1 MVVALMAETAKD
13 ADVTQPEEREESQE
27 ITRRAA
33 ALGAQQLLRR
43 NRNGV
48 LSTASK
54 KYGGWPFGSVA
65 PFALDARGEPLLFI
79 STIAEHTRNLR
90 HDPRV
95 SLLVQ
100 DEARDGDQQA
110 EGRITLLGRAELVP
124 EALVADA
131 RARYLARVP
140 TAAGYQSAH
149 DFHFY
154 GIQLEHIRYI
164 GGFGR
169 IFWLE
174 PQELRLDPESD
185 PLAAGARG
193 IIDHMNEDHAD
204 ALKLYCSA
212 FKSVRPARAVMV
224 GVDQWGFD
232 VECTSPDVRLRF
244 DFDAPATMESIRPIV
259 VDLVKRA
266 RALLASSPAA

>member
-1 MVVALMAETAKD
+1 MAETAND
-13 ADVTQPEEREESQE
+13 TDVIQPEEREDSQE
-27 ITRRAA
+27 ISRREA
-33 ALGAQQLLRR
+33 ALGARMLLRR
-43 NRNGV
+43 NKNGV

-54 KYGGWPFGSVA
+54 RHGGWPFGSVA
-65 PFALDARGEPLLFI
+65 PFALDARGEPVIFI
-79 STIAEHTRNLR
+79 STIAEHTKNLR
-90 HDPRV
+90 NDPRV
-95 SLLVQ
+95 SLFVQ
-100 DEARDGDQQA
+100 DEAKDGDQQA
-110 EGRITLLGRAELVP
+110 EGRITLLARAERLP
-124 EALVADA
+124 DAEVADA

-140 TAAGYQSAH
+140 GAVGYQNAH

-154 GIQLEHIRYI
+154 ALRLEHVRYI

-174 PQELRLDPESD
+174 PGELRVDPAQD

-204 ALKLYCSA
+204 ALKLYCHA
-212 FKSVRPARAVMV
+212 FKGVRPEQVKMI

-232 VECTSPDVRLRF
+232 VECNAPDVRLRF
-244 DFDAPATMESIRPIV
+244 DFDAPATMETIRPVV

-266 RALLASSPAA
+266 RAKLAAAPGA